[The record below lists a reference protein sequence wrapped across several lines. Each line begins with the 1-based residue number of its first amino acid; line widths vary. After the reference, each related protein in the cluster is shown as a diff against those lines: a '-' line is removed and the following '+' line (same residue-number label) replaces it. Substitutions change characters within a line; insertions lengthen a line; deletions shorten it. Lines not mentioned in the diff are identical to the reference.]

1 MQFYWLPPSWEEFV
15 CWVRK
20 KLKVHSVFTLV
31 RQSMNELVDA
41 ICEDNDEIDND
52 ENDADDD
59 EGDEANGFHDEWLR
73 RRRRRRRQVVPLN
86 FF

>member
-1 MQFYWLPPSWEEFV
+1 
-15 CWVRK
+15 
-20 KLKVHSVFTLV
+20 
-31 RQSMNELVDA
+31 MNELVDA

>member
-1 MQFYWLPPSWEEFV
+1 
-15 CWVRK
+15 
-20 KLKVHSVFTLV
+20 
-31 RQSMNELVDA
+31 MNELVDA

-73 RRRRRRRQVVPLN
+73 RRCRRRRQVVPLN